1 MSKYVGIDLGGTAI
15 KYALMNENATI
26 VEQSS
31 TRTPLP
37 SDSSLEDLLIIL
49 EGIIEEYINKRNP
62 LEHSQLS
69 TTLKSV
75 DRKDVAIK
83 GVAISMPGII
93 DNKTGHA
100 YIGGAITY
108 LTGVNLA
115 KLLMEKFQI
124 PVTIENDAKSAAL
137 AELWK
142 GNLKDCK
149 NGAVITLGTGVG
161 GGIIINGALYSG
173 GTFAAGEFSY
183 ILVDT
188 NKPYESGSFWG
199 SIGGVKTLYELVH
212 QNTGIPL
219 SKLDGF
225 KVFEMATHGDEGALE
240 ALDQYTKRLA
250 LPIYNLQTILDLELM
265 AIGGGISKQP
275 LLLTYLQK
283 NLDENYERN
292 PIHNFAPFV
301 PRPKV
306 TTCKFYNDANII
318 GALYH
323 HLQLYP

>member
-1 MSKYVGIDLGGTAI
+1 MTKYVGIDLGGTAI
-15 KYALMNENATI
+15 KYAFMNEDATI
-26 VEQSS
+26 IEQSS

-37 SDSSLEDLLIIL
+37 EHSTLEDLLRIL
-49 EGIIEEYINKRNP
+49 EDVIEKYRDE
-62 LEHSQLS
+62 
-69 TTLKSV
+69 V
-75 DRKDVAIK
+75 K

-93 DNKTGHA
+93 DNQTGHA
-100 YIGGAITY
+100 YIGGAITC

-115 KLLMEKFQI
+115 QTLRGKFQL
-124 PVTIENDAKSAAL
+124 PVSIENDAKSAAL
-137 AELWK
+137 AELWL
-142 GNLKDCK
+142 GHLKDCK

-173 GTFAAGEFSY
+173 CHFAAGEFSY

-188 NKPYESGSFWG
+188 HQPYDKKSFWG
-199 SIGGVKTLYELVH
+199 TMGGVKTLFELVH
-212 QNTGIPL
+212 QNTGIPF
-219 SKLDGF
+219 SDLDGF
-225 KVFEMATHGDEGALE
+225 KVFEMANGGNQKVLD

-250 LPIYNLQTILDLELM
+250 LPIYNLQTILDLDLI

-283 NLDENYERN
+283 NLDENYEKN
-292 PIHNFAPFV
+292 PIHDFAPFV

-306 TTCKFYNDANII
+306 TTCKFYNDANLI

-323 HLQLYP
+323 HLQLYPPSNP